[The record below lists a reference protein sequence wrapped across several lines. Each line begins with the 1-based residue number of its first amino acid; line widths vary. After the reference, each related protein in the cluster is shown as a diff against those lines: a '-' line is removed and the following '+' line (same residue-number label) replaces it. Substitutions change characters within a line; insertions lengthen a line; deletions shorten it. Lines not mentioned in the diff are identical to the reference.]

1 MAKYVKDFA
10 NWEALKNFGGY
21 INVENTVT
29 HKRYPIVSN
38 GFIHSFEVNRF
49 QNAKVKA
56 VKGVGTTD
64 ITLYI
69 TNREWDAC
77 GYGGEC
83 DDNGFPIG
91 YFD

>member
-1 MAKYVKDFA
+1 MTKYVKDFA

-29 HKRYPIVSN
+29 HKRYPLVSN

-49 QNAKVKA
+49 QNAKVKR
-56 VKGVGTTD
+56 VTGVGTD
-64 ITLYI
+64 DVTLYI
-69 TNREWDAC
+69 TNAEWKRCDLDFD
-77 GYGGEC
+77 C